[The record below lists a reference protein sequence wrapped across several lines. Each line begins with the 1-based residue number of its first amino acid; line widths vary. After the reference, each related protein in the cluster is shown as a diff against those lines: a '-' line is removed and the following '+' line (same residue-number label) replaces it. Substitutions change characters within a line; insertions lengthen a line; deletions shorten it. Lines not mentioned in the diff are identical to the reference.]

1 MSANISLLTVV
12 VPAYNEAHS
21 LPKLLKELNPF
32 CKNNNWKLIL
42 INDGSKDNTKQIL
55 NEFIEDQ
62 EFEIIHHKVNRGYG
76 GAIKSGIKNA
86 KTKYCVTIDADG
98 QHNLGDVEILFKKM
112 IETDADLIVGNRKG
126 NSTSG
131 WFRELGKSIIRSVA
145 KIMMPLKIYDINS
158 GMKMYDTKLAKQYI
172 QLCPDGMA
180 FSDIITLIFIFKR
193 NLVLEVPIIINKR
206 MAGESTISYRTAFDT
221 VMEIINIVILF
232 NPMRIFLPL
241 SFTFLF
247 ASILWELPILFKG
260 NGISIGALL
269 GFITGLIFFLLGLIA
284 EQLGNIRRLT
294 INEETTS
301 KFTNS

>member
-21 LPKLLKELNPF
+21 LPILLKELIPF

-42 INDGSKDNTKQIL
+42 INDGSKDNTKQVL
-55 NEFIEDQ
+55 NEFIED
-62 EFEIIHHKVNRGYG
+62 EDFEIIHHKVNRGYG

-86 KTKYCVTIDADG
+86 ETNYCVTIDADG

-131 WFRELGKSIIRSVA
+131 WFRELGKSIIRKVA

-193 NLVLEVPIIINKR
+193 NLVLEVPITINKR
-206 MAGESTISYRTAFDT
+206 MAGESTINYKTALDT

-247 ASILWELPILFKG
+247 ASILWELPILFRG

-269 GFITGLIFFLLGLIA
+269 GFITGLIFFLLGLLA
-284 EQLGNIRRLT
+284 EQLGNMRRAILNET
-294 INEETTS
+294 I
-301 KFTNS
+301 K